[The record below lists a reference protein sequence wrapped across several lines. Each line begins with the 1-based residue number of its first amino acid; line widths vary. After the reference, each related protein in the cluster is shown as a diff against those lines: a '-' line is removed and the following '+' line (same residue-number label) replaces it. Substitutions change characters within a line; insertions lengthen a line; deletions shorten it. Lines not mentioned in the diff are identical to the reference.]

1 MMQYSRTYRAHGDFS
16 HTDKQ
21 TCFLQNKG
29 SDTVAAKT
37 TKNIEGARIMQYKT
51 EQVVL
56 KEKFIGHDAKN
67 LVALDN
73 MLNKYAASGW
83 TLCTMTTT
91 VAGGTGLGG
100 GDRTVFTLIFQ
111 KI

>member
-1 MMQYSRTYRAHGDFS
+1 MQYSRAYRAHDNIS
-16 HTDKQ
+16 HKDNQ
-21 TCFLQNKG
+21 TYFMQNKG

-67 LVALDN
+67 LVLIDN
-73 MLNKYAASGW
+73 TLNKYAANGW

-100 GDRTVFTLIFQ
+100 GDRTVFTLVFQ
-111 KI
+111 KM